1 MTMPWA
7 YLLDTNILSDLV
19 RQPQGDIARKIREVG
34 EESVCTSIVV
44 SCELRFGA
52 GKSDSKRLQF
62 QVESVL
68 SALEILPLDSPA
80 DQHYA
85 YIRQYLEKEGQTI
98 GPNDMLIA
106 AHARS
111 LKLTLVTA
119 NMKEFQRV
127 PKLSVVNW
135 KNPS

>member
-1 MTMPWA
+1 MPFT

-19 RQPQGDIARKIREVG
+19 RRPQGDIARKIREVG

-52 GKSDSKRLQF
+52 GKSESKKLQY
-62 QVESVL
+62 QVEAVL
-68 SALEILPLDSPA
+68 SALDILPLDAPT
-80 DQHYA
+80 DHHYA
-85 YIRQYLEKEGQTI
+85 DIRQYLEKEGQTI
-98 GPNDMLIA
+98 GPNDMLLA
-106 AHARS
+106 AHTRS

-127 PKLSVVNW
+127 PRLRVVNW
-135 KNPS
+135 KVPS